1 MTSSKHKTAA
11 GTNRA
16 AQTRPSFGGTDV
28 VVLTA
33 MAAASI
39 AIGVAMHLQAG
50 MGMIASGLTGGGVF
64 AMLAMIHTLR
74 RRIEILQTATVPV
87 GRDRHEPSLHDV
99 SPANAALDI
108 ASSQLAAAAAA
119 LRDRDVEPVARK
131 SSQKRMAQSA
141 LAAPVTDFGDGP
153 QLKMDTDHGWSEPG
167 DVDALVRQ
175 YAEELDRGRTVAEPE
190 LPALARAPVPRPN
203 LSQAAPMVSPQP
215 QVSAPQTDPL
225 MADAIRAA
233 AAGQLEIHLQPIVSF
248 ADRKAR
254 LYEVFPRII
263 DAKGTVLSLN
273 DYQLKAE
280 TMGLELA
287 VERAALLR
295 CCAIQRNLSERG
307 RARSMIFRL
316 SPAALRDRSFLQR
329 VLTEIKPDPLLAD
342 LIVFEID
349 QSEIEQGDGVDRDNM
364 ELLGRA
370 GFRFSLGSADTLA
383 LELEELT
390 ARRIGFVRVTATV
403 LNAEQ
408 NPMAVS
414 DLRNGG
420 IETILTDVVAEGEVS
435 LGLAFGLVLGQGRL
449 FSEPKPLRSDVA
461 KPAAKTRAA

>member
-1 MTSSKHKTAA
+1 M
-11 GTNRA
+11 
-16 AQTRPSFGGTDV
+16 
-28 VVLTA
+28 VVLLA
-33 MAAASI
+33 MAFASV
-39 AIGVAMHLQAG
+39 AIGVAMHLQAAIG
-50 MGMIASGLTGGGVF
+50 MVASGLIGGGVF
-64 AMLAMIHTLR
+64 VLLAMIHTLR
-74 RRIEILQTATVPV
+74 RRIENLQSATADVSTANISTE
-87 GRDRHEPSLHDV
+87 RQEPSLHDV

-108 ASSQLAAAAAA
+108 ASSQLAAAAAV
-119 LRDRDVEPVARK
+119 LRDRDVEPVSNRK
-131 SSQKRMAQSA
+131 PSQKRP
-141 LAAPVTDFGDGP
+141 APVADFGDGP
-153 QLKMDTDHGWSEPG
+153 QLRADTDHGWSETG

-175 YAEELDRGRTVAEPE
+175 YAEELDRNRPVAEPE
-190 LPALARAPVPRPN
+190 LPSLARAPAPKPN
-203 LSQAAPMVSPQP
+203 LSQAVAQAFPQP
-215 QVSAPQTDPL
+215 QVASPTPATHTDTL
-225 MADAIRAA
+225 MGDAIRAA
-233 AAGQLEIHLQPIVSF
+233 AAGHLEIHLQPIVSF
-248 ADRKAR
+248 SDRKAR
-254 LYEVFPRII
+254 LYEVFPRIV
-263 DAKGTVLSLN
+263 DAKGTMLALH
-273 DYQLKAE
+273 DYRAKAE

-329 VLTEIKPDPLLAD
+329 LLTEIKPDPLLAD

-383 LELEELT
+383 LELEELS

-435 LGLAFGLVLGQGRL
+435 LGSAFGLVLGQGRL

-461 KPAAKTRAA
+461 KPATKTRAA